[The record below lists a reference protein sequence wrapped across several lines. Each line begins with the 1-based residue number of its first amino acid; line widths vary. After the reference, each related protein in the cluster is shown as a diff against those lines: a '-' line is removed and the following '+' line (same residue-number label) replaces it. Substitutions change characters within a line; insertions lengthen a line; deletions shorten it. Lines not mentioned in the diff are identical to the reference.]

1 LNGTSFPFIHI
12 LPISFIGERKN
23 SANLKNYF
31 LFQFFKIW
39 KLHIR
44 QMTNSSM
51 EWILGFSAIVLLVI
65 GLVGQAFEMR
75 KIRLT
80 TYKDEELASANIF
93 MNKKNFKWYA
103 LLGIGII
110 LWYVAERM

>member
-1 LNGTSFPFIHI
+1 
-12 LPISFIGERKN
+12 
-23 SANLKNYF
+23 
-31 LFQFFKIW
+31 
-39 KLHIR
+39 
-44 QMTNSSM
+44 MTNSSM

-75 KIRLT
+75 KIRLI